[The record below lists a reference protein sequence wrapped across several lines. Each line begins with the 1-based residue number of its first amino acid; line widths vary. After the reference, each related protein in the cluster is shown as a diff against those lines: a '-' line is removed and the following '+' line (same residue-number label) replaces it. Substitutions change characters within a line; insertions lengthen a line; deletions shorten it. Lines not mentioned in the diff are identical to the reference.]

1 MRSLFAISEE
11 CDDLYKADKG
21 MFGHMAIKT
30 DDASDP
36 LLALPVNELDLKS
49 SIKKKRNFKRPV
61 NTPKPAHPLKGMGVH
76 KKYSE
81 NRNQRT
87 ASGKMEEESC
97 CCEESSARSWNC
109 RRQWTDTGGN

>member
-49 SIKKKRNFKRPV
+49 SIKKKINLRKRPV
-61 NTPKPAHPLKGMGVH
+61 NTP
-76 KKYSE
+76 
-81 NRNQRT
+81 
-87 ASGKMEEESC
+87 
-97 CCEESSARSWNC
+97 
-109 RRQWTDTGGN
+109 